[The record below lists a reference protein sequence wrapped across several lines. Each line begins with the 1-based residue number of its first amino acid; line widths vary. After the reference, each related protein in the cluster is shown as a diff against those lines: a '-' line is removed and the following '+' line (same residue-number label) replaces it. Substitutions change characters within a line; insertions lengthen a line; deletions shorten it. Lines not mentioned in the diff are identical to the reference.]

1 LSRCVIDCGRLSRS
15 LEAKPNDHAE
25 LLFIMRHLSIAAAI
39 LLPFICATGAAA
51 QDAEKGE
58 NVFKA
63 CRACHQVG
71 EGAKN
76 GVGPV
81 LNGIVGRKAGSIEGF
96 NYSEANK
103 EAGAGGLV
111 WTEEKL
117 FEYLEK
123 PMVFMPKTKMAYAGL
138 KDEGD
143 RKDIIAFLKT
153 QTAK

>member
-1 LSRCVIDCGRLSRS
+1 M
-15 LEAKPNDHAE
+15 
-25 LLFIMRHLSIAAAI
+25 MRYLPAALAI
-39 LLPFICATGAAA
+39 LLPFVDATSAGA

-58 NVFKA
+58 TVFKA

-76 GVGPV
+76 GVGPI
-81 LNGIVGRKAGSIEGF
+81 LNGIVGRKAGSIDGF

-123 PMVFMPKTKMAYAGL
+123 PMVFMPKTKMAFVGV

-153 QTAK
+153 QAAK

>member
-1 LSRCVIDCGRLSRS
+1 MIRT
-15 LEAKPNDHAE
+15 
-25 LLFIMRHLSIAAAI
+25 FAAA
-39 LLPFICATGAAA
+39 LTGLATLALATAAAA

-58 NVFKA
+58 SVFRA

-76 GVGPV
+76 AVGPT
-81 LNGIVGRKAGSIEGF
+81 LNGIVGRKAGSVEGF

-123 PMVFMPKTKMAYAGL
+123 PAAFMPRNKMAYAGL
-138 KDEGD
+138 KDAGD
-143 RKDIIAFLKT
+143 RKDIIAYLKSLA
-153 QTAK
+153 AK

>member
-1 LSRCVIDCGRLSRS
+1 MIRT
-15 LEAKPNDHAE
+15 
-25 LLFIMRHLSIAAAI
+25 FAAA
-39 LLPFICATGAAA
+39 LTGLATLALATAAAA

-58 NVFKA
+58 SVFRA

-76 GVGPV
+76 AVGPT
-81 LNGIVGRKAGSIEGF
+81 LNGIVGRKAGSVEGF

-123 PMVFMPKTKMAYAGL
+123 PAAFMPRTKMAYAGL
-138 KDEGD
+138 KDAGD
-143 RKDIIAFLKT
+143 RKDIIAYLKSLA
-153 QTAK
+153 AK

>member
-1 LSRCVIDCGRLSRS
+1 MPAMMRCLSTALT
-15 LEAKPNDHAE
+15 
-25 LLFIMRHLSIAAAI
+25 IA
-39 LLPFICATGAAA
+39 LPFVYAAGAAA
-51 QDAEKGE
+51 QDADKGE
-58 NVFKA
+58 SVFKA

-117 FEYLEK
+117 FAYLEK
-123 PMVFMPKTKMAYAGL
+123 PLVFMPKTKMAYAGL
-138 KDEGD
+138 KDEVD
-143 RKDIIAFLKT
+143 RKDLIAYLKT
-153 QTAK
+153 LAAK

>member
-1 LSRCVIDCGRLSRS
+1 MKRLT
-15 LEAKPNDHAE
+15 
-25 LLFIMRHLSIAAAI
+25 LFALTAATWAIAAPAS
-39 LLPFICATGAAA
+39 A

-58 NVFKA
+58 AVFKA

-76 GVGPV
+76 AVGPM
-81 LNGIVGRKAGSIEGF
+81 LNGIVGRKAGAVEGF

-103 EAGAGGLV
+103 AAGAEGLV

-117 FEYLEK
+117 FAYLEK
-123 PMVFMPKTKMAYAGL
+123 PQAFMPKNKMAYAGL

-143 RKDIIAFLKT
+143 RRDIIAYLKT
-153 QTAK
+153 LAAK